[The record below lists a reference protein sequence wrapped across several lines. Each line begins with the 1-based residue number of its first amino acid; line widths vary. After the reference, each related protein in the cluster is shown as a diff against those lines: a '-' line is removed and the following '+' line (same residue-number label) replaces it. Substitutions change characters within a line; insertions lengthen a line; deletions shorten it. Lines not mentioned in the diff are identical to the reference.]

1 MKNEVTYKY
10 NFDFSG
16 HGYDDDEQ
24 KQDRAFN
31 DFLEKVM
38 KKREIFYKP
47 TTLDPF
53 KIKKFI
59 SARDDLVCIAN
70 ANLATVKISMEKT
83 NVCITIEGVT
93 IMIRSECEMESI
105 MNITQIADYMTLK
118 SNEAGKVIFNVKFDL
133 ARDQ

>member
-1 MKNEVTYKY
+1 MENEVTYEY

-16 HGYDDDEQ
+16 HDYDDDEQ
-24 KQDRAFN
+24 KQDLAFN

-38 KKREIFYKP
+38 KKREKFYKP

-70 ANLATVKISMEKT
+70 ANLATVKISMQKT
-83 NVCITIEGVT
+83 KVCITIEGTT

-105 MNITQIADYMTLK
+105 MNITQIADYMKLK
-118 SNEAGKVIFNVKFDL
+118 SDESGKVILYVELNL
-133 ARDQ
+133 ARD